1 MFWASWGSH
10 LLAAFGLQTFQ
21 LLATA
26 ITSEIYSMEAPCTA
40 SIQHLPASPVHLSS
54 FRGVRQEKLELQN
67 HTISYA
73 SAERCTNEKAPQR
86 SNHMH
91 QGCNWYVLHTCC
103 ILIQYRN
110 QEATPSHCVP
120 QRSAKLGLTRFFR
133 TLRTSED
140 DIRPCSMTS
149 RSIFVLRRE
158 LLSSFPSVFARPHMP
173 QIDANRYHRII

>member
-40 SIQHLPASPVHLSS
+40 SIQHLPSSPVHLSS

-73 SAERCTNEKAPQR
+73 SAERCTNEEAPQR

-91 QGCNWYVLHTCC
+91 QGCNWYVMIRTAYWG
-103 ILIQYRN
+103 ILIQYLTKKPPHPTVQSPRG
-110 QEATPSHCVP
+110 QPSWVSQDFFVP
-120 QRSAKLGLTRFFR
+120 WGLHSAMFHDFHVNFRPQNGVILLIPLGLRS
-133 TLRTSED
+133 TSH
-140 DIRPCSMTS
+140 
-149 RSIFVLRRE
+149 
-158 LLSSFPSVFARPHMP
+158 A
-173 QIDANRYHRII
+173 ANRYHRII